1 MQPEL
6 ALKAISHIFIAV
18 SLVTLLF
25 VLLISLRKELSGEA
39 PLRGI
44 VHLGLG
50 VIGICTFV
58 ALMAAYFQ
66 AKKIVPAWF
75 SQRLDTAAFSQP
87 AGAPHNESSGTLGLQ
102 KVSR

>member
-6 ALKAISHIFIAV
+6 ALKAISHTVIAI
-18 SLVTLLF
+18 SLLALLF
-25 VLLISLRKELSGEA
+25 ALLISLRKELSGGEA
-39 PLRGI
+39 LRGTF
-44 VHLGLG
+44 HLGLA

>member
-6 ALKAISHIFIAV
+6 ALKAISYTVIGIF
-18 SLVTLLF
+18 LVTLLL

-39 PLRGI
+39 LLLGI

-58 ALMAAYFQ
+58 ALATAYFQ
-66 AKKIVPAWF
+66 ARKMILPHSN
-75 SQRLDTAAFSQP
+75 SQRLDNVTVSQP
-87 AGAPHNESSGTLGLQ
+87 AGAT
-102 KVSR
+102 

>member
-6 ALKAISHIFIAV
+6 ALKAITHMEFLI

-25 VLLISLRKELSGEA
+25 VLLISLRKDNSGGQ
-39 PLRGI
+39 PLRCI

-50 VIGICTFV
+50 VFGICTFV

-66 AKKIVPAWF
+66 ARKMVLPYSN
-75 SQRLDTAAFSQP
+75 SQRLDTATVSQP
-87 AGAPHNESSGTLGLQ
+87 AEAT
-102 KVSR
+102 